1 MEAKAGEANAGAAE
15 EVLRLRA
22 KMDEMAAQQKDWDE
36 AWKNGKEAL
45 LRVHAQELQNQR
57 VRMVPTLIF
66 SLALSRVCR
75 VCRVSRVSRVCLA
88 SRDSSL
94 ACFSFGRLPRWQ

>member
-1 MEAKAGEANAGAAE
+1 MEAKAGEANAGAGE
-15 EVLRLRA
+15 EVLRLRG

-57 VRMVPTLIF
+57 VRVVPELAF
-66 SLALSRVCR
+66 SLALSRSL
-75 VCRVSRVSRVCLA
+75 VSLVSLM
-88 SRDSSL
+88 SRLWLVFSL
-94 ACFSFGRLPRWQ
+94 S